1 VEAKEGEGN
10 GKSPKNKGSFDRK
23 SPKMLQDIIISCNF
37 VSEKSYGCK
46 IYGCKKVKLTTKE
59 YEEIL

>member
-1 VEAKEGEGN
+1 MEAKQGEAN

-37 VSEKSYGCK
+37 ASEKVMAVK
-46 IYGCKKVKLTTKE
+46 FTAVKK
-59 YEEIL
+59 